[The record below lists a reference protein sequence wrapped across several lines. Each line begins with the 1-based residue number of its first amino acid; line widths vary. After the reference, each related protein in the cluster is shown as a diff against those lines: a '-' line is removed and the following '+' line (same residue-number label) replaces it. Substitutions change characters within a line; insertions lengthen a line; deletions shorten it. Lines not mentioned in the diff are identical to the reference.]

1 MLGSSRRMSRI
12 MLLGLAVPLA
22 AAGGCAS
29 GPQIFSDE
37 RPIAIA
43 GDPPPPPEAPP
54 QRVVV
59 TADRIQINEKIQ
71 FDFDKATI
79 RPESHDL
86 LNEIVSVIQKNTHI
100 KKISIEGH
108 TSSEGSDKYN
118 KTLSDKRAASVR
130 DYLVSHGVPAAAL
143 TSIGFG
149 ESKPIAENDSDAGKE
164 KNRRVEFMITEQ
176 DEITKVF
183 EVDAKTGERR
193 EVDNKVT
200 PAAATP

>member
-1 MLGSSRRMSRI
+1 MSRI